1 MGCKQ
6 SAGLPDIYWR
16 FQNLTAPTIDSVSD
30 DEPLSLDF
38 TIPSAAPAPAPA
50 PTVRPAEPPAAPP
63 VAPLAMPDLPAALVE
78 AAVMHANGNDM
89 DACRRL
95 EAALKGGEPLG
106 DHVDAL
112 WLSLFELLGL
122 LNRRPAFESLGKA
135 YTKRFQQAP
144 PAWPEPVVEVVPV
157 VILEGGRAQMTP
169 RGCLSAASA
178 ETLKKLVDAAQ
189 SSPSVL
195 LDLGKLTD
203 ADDAGCAL
211 LRRALQTLRKA
222 GKECHLGNPQALAA
236 LVATHIEMGQRSNE
250 AMWLLLL
257 DLYQYIGMQE
267 PFEENAINYAVTFE
281 VSPASWDP
289 GAVRPSEVQAVET
302 GTDVANGDEA
312 RFSLRG
318 QILGAGSDEFSGIDQ
333 LAKTGGDIEIDAG
346 QLVRIDIAS
355 VDLLRSKLEPLK
367 NAGRHIV
374 LNNLSA
380 LTTALLVHREFAS
393 IADLVTRR
401 G

>member
-1 MGCKQ
+1 
-6 SAGLPDIYWR
+6 
-16 FQNLTAPTIDSVSD
+16 
-30 DEPLSLDF
+30 
-38 TIPSAAPAPAPA
+38 
-50 PTVRPAEPPAAPP
+50 
-63 VAPLAMPDLPAALVE
+63 
-78 AAVMHANGNDM
+78 MHAKGNDM

-144 PAWPEPVVEVVPV
+144 PAWPEPVVEVAPV
-157 VILEGGRAQMTP
+157 VILEGGHALMTP

-178 ETLKKLVDAAQ
+178 ETLKKLIDAAQ
-189 SSPSVL
+189 SSPSVR
-195 LDLGKLTD
+195 LDLGELTD

-211 LRRALQTLRKA
+211 LRRALQTLRKT
-222 GKECHLGNPQALAA
+222 GKECRLSNPQSLAA
-236 LVATHIEMGQRSNE
+236 LIAKHIEMGQRTNE
-250 AMWLLLL
+250 AMWLLQL
-257 DLYQYIGMQE
+257 DLYQHLGLQE

-289 GAVRPSEVQAVET
+289 GAVRSAEPQAADT
-302 GTDVANGDEA
+302 GTDDAANDKAG
-312 RFSLRG
+312 FSLRG
-318 QILGAGSDEFSGIDQ
+318 QIVGAGPGDFSGIDR
-333 LAKTGGDIEIDAG
+333 LAESGGDIEIDAS

-367 NAGRHIV
+367 NAGRHVV

-380 LTTALLVHREFAS
+380 LTTALLVHRDFAG